1 MAASPFDTAS
11 IEVPTPVPAQ
21 AAMSAVEAAYDAPLP
36 DSPADQLKPLRDRLA
51 ALHASDVEAK
61 PRAAALD
68 RIHARSMSASALL
81 LPLLAGLALP
91 VPRKSR
97 QLIRNLQDLLRAL
110 ADELLA
116 ALTDRQGQPSPGTV
130 QNAEATLHKA
140 MQALAQHLLVSN
152 LAASPA
158 GVGIWHQLHQAYAM
172 ACRLQI
178 VSDTSEGAMHRLQNL
193 YYSTVLLGCAQPAS
207 FSSHE
212 VNFVA
217 GYLERFAHCVDTL
230 SAGAHDKCPADHAA
244 FWIDSTRDAPA
255 TACSRKPAPRETP
268 ARYFSCDRLTALLK
282 KQLAVLETGGAAKQI
297 GLPDFAATAAGRGVL
312 RRLITYWGNPGKRR
326 FPRRRQH
333 YRAALCV
340 GLDSL
345 WTLFQNGDH
354 EAVETSNWMI
364 TNESPDGYA
373 VMHVSGKPGHM
384 TVGEVTAIRTESS
397 DEWQICIVRWALS
410 ENHEHL
416 ELGLQI
422 LATHA
427 VPAFLAVPPETDGSG
442 RLSVLI
448 LPEIPALRDTEMLVV
463 PSGALSDYR
472 QNLVLVIEKQN
483 LEIREMRSTHLDE
496 QNSQIEV
503 FSVERN
509 PSAA

>member
-1 MAASPFDTAS
+1 MAASPLDTAS
-11 IEVPTPVPAQ
+11 IEAPVPAQ
-21 AAMSAVEAAYDAPLP
+21 AALSASEAVFDAPLP
-36 DSPADQLKPLRDRLA
+36 DAPAEQLKPLRDMLTT
-51 ALHASDVEAK
+51 LHASGLAPM
-61 PRAAALD
+61 PRAAVLQ
-68 RIHARSMSASALL
+68 RIHARSMAASALL
-81 LPLLAGLALP
+81 LPVLAGLVLP

-116 ALTDRQGQPSPGTV
+116 TLAVGQDQPSPGTL
-130 QNAEATLHKA
+130 QGAEVTLQKA
-140 MQALAQHLLVSN
+140 LQALSQHLLVSN

-158 GVGIWHQLHQAYAM
+158 GVGIWLQLHQAYTM

-178 VSDTSEGAMHRLQNL
+178 VSDTPEGATHPLQNL

-207 FSSHE
+207 FSSRE
-212 VNFVA
+212 VHFVA
-217 GYLERFAHCVDTL
+217 GYLERFAHYVETL
-230 SAGAHDKCPADHAA
+230 SAGADNKCPPDHAE

-255 TACSRKPAPRETP
+255 NPCSRKPAPRETP
-268 ARYFSCDRLTALLK
+268 ARYFSCNRLTALLK
-282 KQLAVLETGGAAKQI
+282 KQLAVLESGGTPKQI
-297 GLPDFAATAAGRGVL
+297 GLPDFSATTAGHGVL
-312 RRLITYWGNPGKRR
+312 RRLMTYWGNPGKRR

-333 YRAALCV
+333 YRAALCA

-354 EAVETSNWMI
+354 AEVEMSNWMV

-373 VMHVSGKPGHM
+373 VMHVSGKTGPM
-384 TVGEVTAIRTESS
+384 AVGDVTAIRTESG

-427 VPAFLAVPPETDGSG
+427 VPAFLAVPPEAGGSG

-448 LPEIPALRDTEMLVV
+448 LPEIPALRANEMLVV
-463 PSGALSDYR
+463 PSGAIADCHN
-472 QNLVLVIEKQN
+472 NLVLVIEKQN

-503 FSVERN
+503 FSVERK
-509 PSAA
+509 PPTP